1 MSSMNE
7 GCRRSISTGLLSWAC
22 VVLFLTQS
30 LTAQLAPENVMV
42 LYNAADADSI
52 EVAQYYAGSRP
63 GVQLLGLSNVPAGE
77 EISAESYLSNL
88 RPQILAGLN
97 DDIDVIV
104 TTTGLPLRIK
114 ANSAATRE
122 GKYSSFE
129 SELTRIDTIDSLS
142 LMTNQ
147 WWALPDAFG
156 GNSKALNPYYGSDS
170 SFSYTETGIRLSSR
184 LDSYSV
190 ETTKAMIDRAQNS
203 YISGQ
208 VLSVVV
214 DDDPVSRPDKM
225 LELATGVLPAFGQSV
240 TYDTSADAILEDST
254 AVIGYVSH
262 GTNDSGELGKDYITD
277 QLDLILVKG
286 AIFATQESYNA
297 FSFTEGVTK
306 ANQGQIG
313 QWLEIGGTAA
323 VGHVEEPAVGTTNV
337 ANEDLLFE
345 GMLGGRTWVES
356 AWSSIFQTSYVN
368 TVVGDPLMVWQEW
381 LPGDATFDGLIDV
394 QDLAIVATGFGT
406 LGNIHRGD
414 SNGDQQVD
422 ILDLSILATHYS
434 HAISNSG
441 SVPIPEPATSFT
453 VFLGALSLVLVR
465 NRKVCGIAP
474 KTVDSREIYL

>member
-1 MSSMNE
+1 MFPIND
-7 GCRRSISTGLLSWAC
+7 GCWRSISPVLLVFAC

-52 EVAQYYAGSRP
+52 EVAQYYAGARP
-63 GVQLLGLSNVPAGE
+63 GVQLLGLNNVPAGE

-122 GKYSSFE
+122 GRYSSFE
-129 SELTRIDTIDSLS
+129 SELTRIDTIDSLN

-190 ETTKAMIDRAQNS
+190 ETTKRLIDSAKSSYKSAQ
-203 YISGQ
+203 
-208 VLSVVV
+208 LMSVIV

-225 LELATGVLPAFGQSV
+225 LALATQVLPAFGQSV
-240 TYDTSADAILEDST
+240 TYDISADAVLEDSK

-262 GTNDSGELGKDYITD
+262 GTNDSGELSKNYITD
-277 QLDLILVKG
+277 QLDLTLVKG

-297 FSFTEGVTK
+297 YSFTEGVTK

-345 GMLGGRTWVES
+345 GMLEGKTWVES

-381 LPGDATFDGLIDV
+381 LPGDATFDGRVSLG
-394 QDLAIVATGFGT
+394 DLVLLSGKFGT
-406 LGNIHRGD
+406 VGKVTDGD
-414 SNGDQQVD
+414 FSGSGIVDVGD
-422 ILDLSILATHYS
+422 LTILA
-434 HAISNSG
+434 SNYGMTVSPV
-441 SVPIPEPATSFT
+441 SVVAVPEPASGFMLA
-453 VFLGALSLVLVR
+453 VSAGLVLMRKRQVCR
-465 NRKVCGIAP
+465 NVSKSI
-474 KTVDSREIYL
+474 DSRETCQ